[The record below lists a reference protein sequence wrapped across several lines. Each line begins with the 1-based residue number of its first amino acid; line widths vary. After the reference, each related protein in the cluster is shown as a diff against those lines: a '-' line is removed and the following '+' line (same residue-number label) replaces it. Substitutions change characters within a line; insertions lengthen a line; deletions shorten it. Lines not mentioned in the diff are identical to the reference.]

1 VSPAFRA
8 QYPET
13 AWKAIAGM
21 RHRLIHGYAEVRLD
35 IVWKV
40 AKADLPAL
48 TTALNRLVTADEPQ
62 PDC

>member
-1 VSPAFRA
+1 
-8 QYPET
+8 
-13 AWKAIAGM
+13 M